1 MGEDFMHPPFQT
13 YPSKNSEGKKHI
25 VIVGG
30 GIIGCCTAY
39 YLTQHPSFSPSTHH
53 ITIIESRR
61 IAGGASGKAGGL
73 LASWAFPHQ
82 IVPLSFQLHQE
93 LSDQYDGENNWDYRR
108 LTTVSLEADVREEV
122 IENYEKL
129 SKKAY
134 NLNVPPPKK
143 RPGYVSSKFNIGDS
157 NSSLSSSGS
166 SLKNDTAS
174 NEEEGSE
181 VHVSSSVPSLHSLT
195 NERMRSHTNSASD
208 LDSVSPAEQLRET
221 NIHNPLPTDLNWIRR
236 ELVNDWSSLGGTD
249 TTAQLHP
256 YKFTHFI
263 LSKAME
269 TGAVDLLL
277 GKVVGVKCDEMDCVH
292 SLKYLPSVVKN
303 RRNSRGHAENSD
315 IKLGTIF
322 NDENAKPI
330 EINDI
335 QQIVLSMGP
344 WTSKILKDCPISG
357 LRAHSV
363 TIKPSEK
370 TVSPYAILAE
380 LKVNDREFFS
390 PEMYAR
396 KDEVYVCGEGDT
408 LVNIPES
415 SDDVEVVSE
424 KCDELYHYVSKL
436 SPTLSKGHLLRKQAC
451 FLPVLNVPTS
461 SGPLIG
467 ETNVKDLYIASG
479 HSCWGINNA
488 PATGKLMAE
497 ILLDGEATSAEISS
511 LDPKLYFDATILP

>member
-1 MGEDFMHPPFQT
+1 M
-13 YPSKNSEGKKHI
+13 
-25 VIVGG
+25 
-30 GIIGCCTAY
+30 
-39 YLTQHPSFSPSTHH
+39 
-53 ITIIESRR
+53 
-61 IAGGASGKAGGL
+61 
-73 LASWAFPHQ
+73 
-82 IVPLSFQLHQE
+82 
-93 LSDQYDGENNWDYRR
+93 
-108 LTTVSLEADVREEV
+108 
-122 IENYEKL
+122 
-129 SKKAY
+129 
-134 NLNVPPPKK
+134 
-143 RPGYVSSKFNIGDS
+143 
-157 NSSLSSSGS
+157 
-166 SLKNDTAS
+166 
-174 NEEEGSE
+174 
-181 VHVSSSVPSLHSLT
+181 
-195 NERMRSHTNSASD
+195 
-208 LDSVSPAEQLRET
+208 
-221 NIHNPLPTDLNWIRR
+221 
-236 ELVNDWSSLGGTD
+236 
-249 TTAQLHP
+249 
-256 YKFTHFI
+256 

-277 GKVVGVKCDEMDCVH
+277 GKVVGVKRDEMDCVR
-292 SLKYLPSVVKN
+292 SLTYLPSVVKS
-303 RRNSRGHAENSD
+303 RRNSKSQAESPE
-315 IKLGTIF
+315 IKLGTIY

-357 LRAHSV
+357 LRAHSI
-363 TIKPSEK
+363 TIKPSER
-370 TVSPYAILAE
+370 TVAPYAILAE
-380 LKVNDREFFS
+380 LKVNEREFFS

-415 SDDVEVVSE
+415 SDDVEVVTE

-436 SPTLSKGHLLRKQAC
+436 SPTLSKGHILRKQAC

-511 LDPKLYFDATILP
+511 LDPKLYFDATILS